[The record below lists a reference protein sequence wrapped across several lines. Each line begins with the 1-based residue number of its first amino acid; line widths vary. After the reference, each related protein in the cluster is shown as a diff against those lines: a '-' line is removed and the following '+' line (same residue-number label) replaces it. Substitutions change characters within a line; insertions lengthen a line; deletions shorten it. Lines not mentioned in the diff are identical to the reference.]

1 MSADQLVLEMSSQ
14 TEGNPSVFLKKDW
27 LSILD
32 NTSGS
37 YSSNQAVID
46 TSQLANSNKYMNYQE
61 AYLAVPLLI
70 TLSAASAADT
80 TLSPATAASSCD
92 HTLGLKNSY
101 TSLIHSFTLD
111 YNGQT
116 VIQQQPFVSIWN
128 AFRLMTTLSWE
139 DVVTQGSTI
148 GFYPDDAL
156 SFAYNAVGVTSAN
169 TQGFGVCF
177 NNNALTAGPPVSGVN
192 NSYNVS
198 NIGFLK
204 RQQYVNY
211 DAAGLTAPSCSA
223 FSTLLTD
230 TNANTLY
237 KSQIIK
243 KQNGATSP
251 AVIGVFQQ
259 QIMAIIKLKHI
270 HSFFENIP
278 LLKGVFMK
286 MTLSLNNANITF
298 ATSAAGTFQAPGTT
312 AYTVSVP
319 SGGVNPLMIASGVAL
334 PTGAA
339 TANGSAASLLGAAG
353 TYYASL
359 SVGNTCLNT
368 LQSSQSGV
376 GTSSLLKQIT
386 LNVPAYSLA
395 PVFEAAYLSSPMRK
409 IDFTDIYSYQVLN
422 TIGGANFNA
431 LITNGIAGIKSVL
444 VLPFLTSAS
453 NAMTL
458 SPLLSPFDAAGCGPT
473 SPLCLLNNFNVVV
486 AGANA
491 IYNTE
496 RYTYEHFC
504 NQYYGQRA
512 INGGLIDGST
522 SGLIGQLD
530 WETAYNYYYVNVA
543 RALPI
548 EDNVPKSISI
558 VGQNMSVL
566 AIDLYVFI
574 EYAQSLT
581 VDVLTGQRV

>member
-61 AYLAVPLLI
+61 AYLAVPLLL
-70 TLSAASAADT
+70 TFSASAASASSFLPGTAGSSADH
-80 TLSPATAASSCD
+80 L
-92 HTLGLKNSY
+92 LGLKNSY

-111 YNGQT
+111 YMGTT

-156 SFAYNAVGVTSAN
+156 SFAYNDASVTAAN

-177 NNNALTAGPPVSGVN
+177 NNNAITAGPPVSGVN
-192 NSYNVS
+192 NSYNPS

-211 DAAGLTAPSCSA
+211 DADGLTAPSCSA
-223 FSTLLTD
+223 FLTLLTR
-230 TNANTLY
+230 TNASTLY
-237 KSQIIK
+237 KSQVIT
-243 KQNGATSP
+243 KQDGTASVP
-251 AVIGVFQQ
+251 GVFQQ
-259 QIMAIIKLKHI
+259 QIMAIIKLKHL

-286 MTLSLNNANITF
+286 ATISLNNANISF
-298 ATSAAGTFQAPGTT
+298 ATSAAGTFQAPATT
-312 AYTVSVP
+312 AISVSVP
-319 SGGVNPLMIASGVAL
+319 SGGVNPLMVASGVAL

-339 TANGSAASLLGAAG
+339 TANGAAASLLGAPA
-353 TYYASL
+353 TYYCSL
-359 SVGNTCLNT
+359 SVGNTCLNP
-368 LQSSQSGV
+368 LQASQSGV
-376 GTSSLLKQIT
+376 GTSGLLKQIT

-395 PVFEAAYLSSPMRK
+395 PVFEAAYLSSPIRK
-409 IDFTDIYSYQVLN
+409 IDFTDIYTYQVLN
-422 TIGGANFNA
+422 TSAGSNFNS
-431 LITNGIAGIKSVL
+431 LITNGIASIKSVL
-444 VLPFLTSAS
+444 VLPFLTTAS
-453 NAMTL
+453 NAASL

-473 SPLCLLNNFNVVV
+473 SPYCLLNNFNVVV

-496 RYTYEHFC
+496 RYTYEHFQ
-504 NQYYGQRA
+504 NQFYGQRA

-548 EDNVPKSISI
+548 EDNVPKSVSI
-558 VGQNMSVL
+558 IGQNMSAK
-566 AIDLYVFI
+566 AIDMYVFI

-581 VDVLTGQRV
+581 IDVLTGQRV

>member
-14 TEGNPSVFLKKDW
+14 SEGSPSVFLKKDW

-37 YSSNQAVID
+37 YQSNQAVID
-46 TSQLANSNKYMNYQE
+46 TSQLANSNKFMNYQE
-61 AYLAVPLLI
+61 AYLAVPLLM
-70 TLSAASAADT
+70 TMSTSAFGATTFLPNAAGTSA
-80 TLSPATAASSCD
+80 D
-92 HTLGLKNSY
+92 HSLGLKNSY

-111 YNGQT
+111 YNGAT
-116 VIQQQPFVSIWN
+116 VIQQQPFLSIWN

-139 DVVTQGSTI
+139 DVSTQGSTI

-156 SFAYNAVGVTSAN
+156 SFAYIAAATAN

-177 NNNALTAGPPVSGVN
+177 NNNALTAGPPVSGVF

-198 NIGFLK
+198 NIGLLK
-204 RQQYVNY
+204 RQQYINY
-211 DAAGLTAPSCSA
+211 DADGLTAPGAGAYSL
-223 FSTLLTD
+223 LLTK
-230 TNANTLY
+230 TNASTLY
-237 KSQIIK
+237 KSQVITK
-243 KQNGATSP
+243 VDCTTG
-251 AVIGVFQQ
+251 VIGVFQQ
-259 QIMAIIKLKHI
+259 QIMAIIKLKHL

-286 MTLSLNNANITF
+286 LTLSLNNATVSF
-298 ATSAAGTFQAPGTT
+298 TTSGTAGTFQNPTTT
-312 AYTVSVP
+312 AISVSVP
-319 SGGVNPLMIASGVAL
+319 SGGVNPIMIASGLAL

-339 TANGSAASLLGAAG
+339 TANGNATALGATAG
-353 TYYASL
+353 TYYVSL
-359 SVGNTCLNT
+359 SVGNTCLNP
-368 LQSSQSGV
+368 LQSGQLNV
-376 GTSSLLKQIT
+376 TTSSLLKQIT
-386 LNVPAYSLA
+386 LNVPAYSLS
-395 PVFEAAYLSSPMRK
+395 PIFEAAYLSSPIRK

-422 TIGGANFNA
+422 TATSGNFNA

-453 NAMTL
+453 NQMTM
-458 SPLLSPFDAAGCGPT
+458 SPLLSPFDAAGCGVT
-473 SPLCLLNNFNVVV
+473 SPLCLLNNFNVVI

-491 IYNTE
+491 IYNSE
-496 RYTYEHFC
+496 RYTYEHFQ
-504 NQYYGQRA
+504 NQFYGQRA
-512 INGGLIDGST
+512 VNGGLIDGST

-548 EDNVPKSISI
+548 EDNVPKSVSI
-558 VGQNMSVL
+558 IGQNMNAN

-574 EYAQSLT
+574 EYAQSIT
-581 VDVLTGQRV
+581 IDTLTGQRV